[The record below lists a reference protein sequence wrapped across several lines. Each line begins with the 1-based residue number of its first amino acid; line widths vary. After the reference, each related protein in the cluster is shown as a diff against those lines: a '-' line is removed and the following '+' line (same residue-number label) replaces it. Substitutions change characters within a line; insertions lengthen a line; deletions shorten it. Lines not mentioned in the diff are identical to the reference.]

1 MLRRLFLTT
10 SASLTCIVTF
20 FAMTT
25 LQARDYNVREFGATG
40 DGQTIDSGA
49 INRAIETAAAAGGG
63 TVRLP
68 AGTYLSYSVRLKSN
82 ITLHLD
88 PGAILVAAEPPPA
101 EAGGGYDPYEPNEWG
116 DVHQYQDFGHSH
128 WRNSLIW
135 GEQLENIAITG
146 QGLIRGDGL
155 NRGRASHPGTANKSI
170 ALKLCRNVILR
181 DFSMLMT
188 GHFSVLATGVDNL
201 TIDNL
206 KIDTNRDGLDI
217 DSCRHVRIS
226 NCTVNTLNDDAIV
239 LKTSYALGFLRP
251 TENVTITN
259 CQVSGYDPGSLL
271 AGTFTRESV
280 RAPDRDGPTG
290 RIKLGTES
298 NGDFRNITISNCVFD
313 RSRGIAIESVDGAVI
328 EDIAISNIT
337 LRDVSNAAI
346 FLVIGD
352 RARGPEGTPV
362 GAIRRVSID
371 NLVASSADARFPV
384 IINGLPGH
392 PVEDVRIDG
401 IHIAKSG
408 GLTLDEIRDQPSHLV
423 NSFFLRSQGKDTT
436 GPAAS
441 GPRPDI
447 YAVPERPVAYPEP
460 SMFGLLPASA
470 LYARHA
476 KNLTLRDVTV
486 TYASPDERIPVVL
499 QDVKGATFRSVNIQ
513 RAPGQ
518 PFALLRDTTDF
529 TARDCGTLPDIDK
542 SSAQDETVK

>member
-1 MLRRLFLTT
+1 
-10 SASLTCIVTF
+10 
-20 FAMTT
+20 MTT
-25 LQARDYNVREFGATG
+25 LQARDYNVRDFGATG
-40 DGQTIDSGA
+40 DGKTIDSGA
-49 INRAIETAAAAGGG
+49 INRAIEAAASAGGG
-63 TVRLP
+63 IVRLP
-68 AGTYLSYSVRLKSN
+68 AGAYMSYSVRLISHN
-82 ITLHLD
+82 TLLLD
-88 PGAILVAAEPPPA
+88 PGAITIAAEPPPA
-101 EAGGGYDPYEPNEWG
+101 AVGRDLESGRAAPAGYDPYEPNEWG
-116 DVHQYQDFGHSH
+116 DIHQYQDFGHSH

-135 GEQLENIAITG
+135 GENLENIAITG

-155 NRGRASHPGTANKSI
+155 NRGRASRPGTANKSI

-181 DFSMLMT
+181 DLSMLMT

-239 LKTSYALGFLRP
+239 LKTSLALGFLRP
-251 TENVTITN
+251 VENVTITN

-271 AGTFTRESV
+271 DGTFTRATL

-290 RIKLGTES
+290 RVKLGTES

-337 LRDVSNAAI
+337 MRDVSNAAI
-346 FLVIGD
+346 FLLLGN
-352 RARGPEGTPV
+352 RARGPAGTPV

-392 PVEDVRIDG
+392 PVEDVRLNG
-401 IHIAKSG
+401 IRIAKSG
-408 GLTLDEIRDQPSHLV
+408 GLTLDEIRRQPAHLV
-423 NSFFLRSQGKDTT
+423 NSFFLRSQGRDTT

-441 GPRPDI
+441 APRPDI
-447 YAVPERPVAYPEP
+447 HAVPERPAAYPEP
-460 SMFGLLPASA
+460 SMFGLLPAGA

-476 KNLTLRDVTV
+476 KNLSLRDFTV
-486 TYASPDERIPVVL
+486 TSATPDERVPIVL
-499 QDVKGATFRSVNIQ
+499 QNVSGATLRAVNIQ
-513 RAPGQ
+513 RPPGQ
-518 PFALLRDTTDF
+518 PLALLRDTTNI
-529 TARDCGTLPDIDK
+529 TARDCPALPDTDIPA
-542 SSAQDETVK
+542 AQNATIQ